1 MGNWFGS
8 QFCSVTGVTD
18 LNFRQR
24 KVFAH
29 GEAAMATVVA
39 QTQKLSTFFGKIAQ
53 KFYNTRLASA
63 NREVEK
69 HKEFLRIMPF

>member
-1 MGNWFGS
+1 
-8 QFCSVTGVTD
+8 
-18 LNFRQR
+18 
-24 KVFAH
+24 
-29 GEAAMATVVA
+29 MATVVA
-39 QTQKLSTFFGKIAQ
+39 QTQKLSTFFGRIAQ